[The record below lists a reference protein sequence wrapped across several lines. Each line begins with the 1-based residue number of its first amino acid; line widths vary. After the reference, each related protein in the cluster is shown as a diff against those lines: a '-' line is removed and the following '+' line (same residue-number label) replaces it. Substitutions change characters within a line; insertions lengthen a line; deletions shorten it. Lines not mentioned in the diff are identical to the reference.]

1 MIFVLI
7 VPALAAVGWL
17 LVRWLVGPD
26 FVGDGRTKW
35 RYHR

>member
-1 MIFVLI
+1 MTILLAIPVLA
-7 VPALAAVGWL
+7 VVGWL
-17 LVRWLVGPD
+17 FVRWLVGPD